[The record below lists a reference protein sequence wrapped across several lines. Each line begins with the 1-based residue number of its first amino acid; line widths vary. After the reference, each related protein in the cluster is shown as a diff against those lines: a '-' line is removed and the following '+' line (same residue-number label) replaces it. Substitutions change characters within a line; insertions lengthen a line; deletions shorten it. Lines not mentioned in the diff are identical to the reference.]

1 MMAIKFHKPV
11 LLEEVLNLMN
21 DNMEVIVDATCGNG
35 GHSYK
40 IAYTH
45 KDTIKRLYCFDKDPT
60 SLQIA
65 KERLLEFDFVRCI
78 NKSYVEVGSVL
89 KKNKKRADFI
99 LFDLGLSMWQITSSQ
114 RGFSFKSDE
123 ILDMRYNP
131 ENGLPVYLILQRI
144 NPIDLAKVFKAY
156 GDVKGARK
164 LANVIVRERKRTKIK
179 TTFDLVGILKTQYLS
194 EKEIQKVF
202 MSLRIYVNNELQE
215 LITGITRALNVLNNN
230 GIIAFITYHSIED
243 RIVKRISNIQGMV
256 KIKPYPIK
264 PKEDEI
270 KQNKSAR
277 SAKLRAFIKG
287 GDYVEETPY
296 TLFNT
301 MARDFPSPFFSA

>member
-1 MMAIKFHKPV
+1 MVKIKLHKPV
-11 LLEEVLNLMN
+11 LLEEVLDLINA
-21 DNMEVIVDATCGNG
+21 DREVIVDTTCGNG
-35 GHSYK
+35 GHAYNM
-40 IAYTH
+40 AYTY
-45 KDTIKRLYCFDKDPT
+45 KDSIKTLYCFDKDPI

-65 KERLLEFDFVRCI
+65 KDRLMEFDFVRCI
-78 NKSYVEVGSVL
+78 NKSYAEIESVL
-89 KKNKKRADFI
+89 KKDVIRADFI

-144 NPIDLAKVFKAY
+144 NPIDLARVFKAY

-179 TTFDLVGILKTQYLS
+179 TTFDLVGILKKQYLS

-202 MSLRIYVNNELQE
+202 MSLRIYVNNELIE

-243 RIVKRISNIQGMV
+243 RIVKRISNIQGMA

-264 PKEDEI
+264 PKEAEI
-270 KQNKSAR
+270 KHNKSAR

-287 GDYVEETPY
+287 EDYVEETSH
-296 TLFNT
+296 TVFNT
-301 MARDFPSPFFSA
+301 MAFDFPSPFFSA